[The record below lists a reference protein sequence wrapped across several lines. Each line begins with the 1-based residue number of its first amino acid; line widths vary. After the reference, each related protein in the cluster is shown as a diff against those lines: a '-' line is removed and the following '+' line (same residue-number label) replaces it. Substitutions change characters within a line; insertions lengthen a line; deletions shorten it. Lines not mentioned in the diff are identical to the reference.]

1 MANEIESLRSRLA
14 EAEAERALII
24 QRAENAEAALVEAN
38 ETITDIPTLCRRYE
52 ARLAEAEAAC
62 RLLVQWDDAE
72 NNAKPFADD
81 NGAAFYS
88 RVALCRQAMDAA
100 RAVVANTVSA
110 PDVTCATHGCTYR
123 DGKCIRC
130 WGRDAHS
137 KAIDSLLDD
146 CATVYGGP
154 FPEGTK

>member
-1 MANEIESLRSRLA
+1 LMAIGRATLA
-14 EAEAERALII
+14 
-24 QRAENAEAALVEAN
+24 AA
-38 ETITDIPTLCRRYE
+38 D
-52 ARLAEAEAAC
+52 
-62 RLLVQWDDAE
+62 
-72 NNAKPFADD
+72 
-81 NGAAFYS
+81 
-88 RVALCRQAMDAA
+88 
-100 RAVVANTVSA
+100 SA